1 MYIKVFGASVNA
13 AVMAY
18 NLSYIGHTVN
28 WHTLNHSLSQ
38 RLEHAKVVFDDAE
51 FTYSLQRQVRS
62 ELLNID
68 DECAQQDDIICIIAM
83 SNDQYLEFE
92 GFESE
97 FNKYQYR
104 LVINFSNLGM
114 GKTQELQKRLS
125 LKDICYLPDFIQEG
139 YYLKSFLEKGL
150 IVGNENP
157 DNEVLIRELFRP
169 IYPLNQQYNFLSIQ
183 AAEFT
188 KLSVSGF
195 LATKVS
201 FMNDL
206 SNVAESL
213 GIDIEEVRVAM
224 SMDERIGTHY
234 LYPGCGFGGSNF
246 TRDILK
252 LKEVVLETGNVN
264 GLLDKIWDIN
274 ENQKEIIFRKL
285 WKMFDCHLEKKV
297 IAFWGASFKPNTN
310 SIAQSPILNVLEA
323 CWSQGAITQVHDPR
337 ALSELQALY
346 PDQHLLKLFDDQ
358 YDAVDGAD
366 VLCLVTEWKQYWS
379 PDYQKLVK
387 KMRHSN
393 LIDGRNIYNPIYV
406 ENQGFTYIGIGR

>member
-1 MYIKVFGASVNA
+1 MYIKVLGASVNA

-18 NLSYIGHTVN
+18 HMSYIGHTVN
-28 WHTLNHSLSQ
+28 WCTLNQDLSL
-38 RLEHAKVVFDDAE
+38 RLEQAKIIFDDCE
-51 FTYSLQRQVRS
+51 LSCSLREQIGS
-62 ELLNID
+62 ELLQID
-68 DECAQQDDIICIIAM
+68 ASCGDQDYAVCIVAIN
-83 SNDQYLEFE
+83 NDQYVDFEYLEEKF
-92 GFESE
+92 
-97 FNKYQYR
+97 KDYKYR

-114 GKTQELQKRLS
+114 GKTLELKQRL
-125 LKDICYLPDFIQEG
+125 DIKNIAYIPDSIQEG
-139 YYLKSFLEKGL
+139 QLLKSFLEKGL

-157 DNEVLIRELFRP
+157 ENEALIREIFRP
-169 IYPLNQQYNFLSIQ
+169 IYPLAQEYMFMSIQ
-183 AAEFT
+183 SAEFT

-213 GIDIEEVRVAM
+213 GVDIEEVRIAM
-224 SMDERIGTHY
+224 SMDNRVGEHY

-274 ENQKEIIFRKL
+274 ENQKEIILRKL

-297 IAFWGASFKPNTN
+297 IAFCGASFKPNTN

-387 KMRHSN
+387 KMRHPN